1 MNELFVQPYTFS
13 PQTSIILDKTQ
24 KNQALFYC
32 PNFFVFLHH
41 TNLYTNTTTTNTA
54 IKYLGIHSALLLLTF
69 SLPVLSDS
77 LRPHGLQH
85 TRPPCPSP
93 SPGVCPSSCSLHQWC
108 QPAISSSDGL
118 LSFCPGSFPTSG
130 TLPKSCLFASD
141 DQKYWSFSF
150 SISLFSEYTGLIS
163 LKTDWFDLP

>member
-13 PQTSIILDKTQ
+13 PQTSIILDKTH
-24 KNQALFYC
+24 KNQAFFYR

-54 IKYLGIHSALLLLTF
+54 IKYLGIHSALLLLIF

-77 LRPHGLQH
+77 LQPHGLQH

-93 SPGVCPSSCSLHQWC
+93 SPGVCQSSCTLHQ
-108 QPAISSSDGL
+108 
-118 LSFCPGSFPTSG
+118 
-130 TLPKSCLFASD
+130 
-141 DQKYWSFSF
+141 
-150 SISLFSEYTGLIS
+150 
-163 LKTDWFDLP
+163 